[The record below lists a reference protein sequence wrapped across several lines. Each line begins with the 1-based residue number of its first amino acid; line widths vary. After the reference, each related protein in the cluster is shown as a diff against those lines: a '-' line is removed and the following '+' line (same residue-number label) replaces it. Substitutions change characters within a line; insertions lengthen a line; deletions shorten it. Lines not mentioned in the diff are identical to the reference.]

1 MNLPPRR
8 ENSGR
13 RIAKAR
19 AAWSSNGGASNPSTD
34 PVFTDAGDYS
44 RDWYKDP
51 KGAAESYSWDKGQF
65 DPKFDN

>member
-1 MNLPPRR
+1 M
-8 ENSGR
+8 
-13 RIAKAR
+13 R

-34 PVFTDAGDYS
+34 PVFIGAGDHS
-44 RDWYKDP
+44 RNWYTDP